1 VSGERRGLIPLRR
14 PTGLAGLIVRALRP
28 GRGGPFA
35 SAAMGSL
42 LERTLGE
49 AFDVAA
55 ERRGMLEQIS
65 LRTQWIAGTDERLGR
80 LEASQRG
87 DAHGER
93 DPRFLAV
100 LRQLVRAA
108 FDESDVERLR
118 LLQNAVINL
127 HTQRVPLPEE
137 VALLAESAVGLRQ
150 SPLRALV
157 ALCRGATSD
166 EALARAA
173 GVPDYAGA
181 KLAAD
186 LIAGAFALR
195 TGEAL
200 SPTTFGRALWA
211 FLDDTPC

>member
-1 VSGERRGLIPLRR
+1 MSSERRGLIPLRR
-14 PTGLAGLIVRALRP
+14 PTGLGGLLVRALRP

-49 AFDVAA
+49 VFDVAA

-65 LRTQWIAGTDERLGR
+65 LRAQWIAGTDARLGR
-80 LEASQRG
+80 LEATQRG
-87 DAHGER
+87 DVHGER
-93 DPRFLAV
+93 DARFLAV

-137 VALLAESAVGLRQ
+137 VALLAESAVGLRPG
-150 SPLRALV
+150 PLRALV

-166 EALARAA
+166 QALAGAA

-186 LIAGAFALR
+186 LIAGAFAERLD
-195 TGEAL
+195 GAL
-200 SPTTFGRALWA
+200 GPTPFGRALWA